1 MTELVPKRRREL
13 PDLPVKKKKSEL
25 ETYIYLKLFST
36 DEKRVTF
43 HVGCTSEHKIKS
55 APEVTEQA
63 KSLTSSPTKNILDS
77 IIWFLTSALA
87 LSFRCSRP
95 NHRTT
100 AVKVVSMTS
109 VPGQGTLLTTQPSD
123 KRSRLESST
132 PPPGSSDTPTRR
144 SNRQQAAAASTTVK
158 AVIQQQQMELLAKS
172 RETRG
177 GLRMVRDEKG
187 TAPSPTPPLP
197 PPAPATESTANTR
210 RKTRSAKAAGNS

>member
-1 MTELVPKRRREL
+1 ML
-13 PDLPVKKKKSEL
+13 
-25 ETYIYLKLFST
+25 T
-36 DEKRVTF
+36 DD
-43 HVGCTSEHKIKS
+43 
-55 APEVTEQA
+55 Q
-63 KSLTSSPTKNILDS
+63 NILES
-77 IIWFLTSALA
+77 ILFLTSALV

-158 AVIQQQQMELLAKS
+158 AVIQQQQQVELLAKS

-187 TAPSPTPPLP
+187 TAPSPTPPLLP
-197 PPAPATESTANTR
+197 PPPATESTTNTR

>member
-1 MTELVPKRRREL
+1 M
-13 PDLPVKKKKSEL
+13 SAG
-25 ETYIYLKLFST
+25 LKFILTLFST
-36 DEKRVTF
+36 DVKRVTF

-55 APEVTEQA
+55 APKVIEQA
-63 KSLTSSPTKNILDS
+63 KKVGQQKYKIM
-77 IIWFLTSALA
+77 FLTSALV

-109 VPGQGTLLTTQPSD
+109 VPGQGTLLTTQPSE
-123 KRSRLESST
+123 KRSRLETST

-158 AVIQQQQMELLAKS
+158 AVIQQQQVELLASKS

-177 GLRMVRDEKG
+177 GLRLVRGDEKG

-197 PPAPATESTANTR
+197 PPPPVAAESTANTR